1 MALQTA
7 SAHSFAESFA
17 ADIDGRYVSLRFV
30 PRPAKKDGNK
40 YILWKEIV
48 FQPDEEDSKP
58 ITFYLSAGFLN
69 SHVPTDDEGN
79 IICGDV
85 TDEEEA
91 LAFYDQ
97 LATGDEL
104 IDTEDLHKY
113 AGTKAGYRGDQKRK
127 NYDLPNSMHW
137 ADHVAS
143 LLDCIRHEGL
153 NPDDF
158 TSDTDYEGLHVHL
171 TSLDAREQIKSD
183 DPNAKP
189 FRIYKVTQLYKEE
202 ENGKNANKS
211 TSPASSKSSVGKSST
226 SSKAA
231 SSTSSDFRDIETA
244 IEKVIEDNEGSVMA
258 DPDTLGPALF
268 KLLDKKRHPAM
279 IKLISENDQWLKS
292 EDRPWT
298 TMKVGKKLMLAAK

>member
-40 YILWKEIV
+40 YILWKEVV
-48 FQPDEEDSKP
+48 FQPDEEDSEPK
-58 ITFYLSAGFLN
+58 TLYFQAGFLN

-79 IICGDV
+79 IVCGDI
-85 TDEEEA
+85 TDEDEA
-91 LAFYDQ
+91 KAFYDQ
-97 LATGDEL
+97 LAVGEEL
-104 IDTEDLHKY
+104 IDADDIDKY
-113 AGTKAGYRGDQKRK
+113 AGTKAGYRGDPKRK
-127 NYDLPNSMHW
+127 SYDLPSDSHW
-137 ADHVAS
+137 ADHVQT
-143 LLDCIRHEGL
+143 LIDCIKHEGL
-153 NPDDF
+153 NPDDYN
-158 TSDTDYEGLHVHL
+158 SDTDYVGLHVHL
-171 TSLDAREQIKSD
+171 TSLPARKQMKVD

-189 FRIYKVTQLYKEE
+189 YTIYKVTQLYKEE
-202 ENGKNANKS
+202 EGSGKTGK
-211 TSPASSKSSVGKSST
+211 KSSAST
-226 SSKAA
+226 SSKTSAGK
-231 SSTSSDFRDIETA
+231 STAGTSKSTIDFSDIESA
-244 IEKVIEDNEGSVMA
+244 IEKVIEDGEGSVMA

-292 EDRPWT
+292 ENRPWT